1 MAMQTIMLN
10 AFYNG
15 GDKFGSYLAYLFI
28 LLMTIE
34 LVYVFVK
41 YVITS
46 NR

>member
-1 MAMQTIMLN
+1 MTAPQLLN
-10 AFYNG
+10 AYQS
-15 GDKFGSYLAYLFI
+15 GDAIGPVLAYTFI

-34 LVYVFVK
+34 LVYVFIK

>member
-1 MAMQTIMLN
+1 MAAPLLLDAIYN
-10 AFYNG
+10 A
-15 GDKFGSYLAYLFI
+15 GDSIGPILAYTFC